1 MRWIT
6 WSPNQNKIAYQ
17 YYNSQTGDNN
27 ISISNPDGSDWTT
40 VFQTRMK
47 DLIVEWPDPS
57 KISIRTKPSGLTQG
71 VVYVIDLTTNDF
83 QKNY

>member
-6 WSPNQNKIAYQ
+6 WSPSRDKIAYQ
-17 YYNSQTGDNN
+17 FYNSQTGDNN
-27 ISISNPDGSDWTT
+27 ISISNPDGSDWTI

-57 KISIRTKPSGLTQG
+57 KNIYQ
-71 VVYVIDLTTNDF
+71 D
-83 QKNY
+83 